1 MGGWKKEYGEDEIE
15 IFEKGLLS
23 KRGDYWHFRLWLEKE
38 KKYVRRSLK
47 TRKRHIA
54 VELAKEMYLE
64 IYANVKQGKSYY
76 SITCEQAV
84 ERWMKMRLKDYEV
97 GQISYGRY
105 ATMKSHLKTWKEFI
119 GAKKRLKD
127 LTRKDCEEYY
137 EWRYERTGGK
147 VRLTTVHGE
156 QMTINSMM
164 KWLNSEDEAN
174 IDGFDFKK
182 LKIDGENEETVRRQT
197 LTNEEY
203 NDLIKAMRKLC
214 SEKNCKNEDELTWR
228 KLTQMF
234 VLVATNSGLRVGEQK
249 QLRWK
254 DVQVEMHKDKDGNT
268 VKLARIVVRAAT
280 SKVRKGRTLLC
291 RNGQYFE
298 RIQEIFGKRSAE
310 DLVFSIDGKRM
321 INLQKLN
328 KYFRAMLE
336 AAEIENIVD
345 RGIVL
350 YSLRHFMITQRIMA
364 GLGYRAIADMCG
376 TSVMMIEKT
385 YWHLNDEVRLTSALA
400 DYRRREDGTIE
411 VI

>member
-23 KRGDYWHFRLWLEKE
+23 KRGDYWHFRLWLDKE

-47 TRKRHIA
+47 TRNMHIA
-54 VELAKEMYLE
+54 VELAREMYLE
-64 IYANVKQGKSYY
+64 IYANLKQGKSFY
-76 SITCEQAV
+76 SITCEQAA
-84 ERWMKMRLKDYEV
+84 EKYLEARLKDYEV

-105 ATMKSHLKTWKEFI
+105 ATIKSHLKTWEKFI
-119 GAKKRLKD
+119 GKKKSLRELK
-127 LTRKDCEEYY
+127 RKDCENYY
-137 EWRYERTGGK
+137 EWRYERTDGK
-147 VRLTTVHGE
+147 VSLITIDNE

-164 KWLNSEDEAN
+164 KWLKRADEAE

-182 LKIDGENEETVRRQT
+182 LKKDGENEENVRRQT

-203 NDLIKAMRKLC
+203 NDLIKAIRKLC
-214 SEKNCKNEDELTWR
+214 SEKNCKNEVELTWR

-249 QLRWK
+249 PLRWK
-254 DVQVEMHKDKDGNT
+254 DIRVEEHKDKERNT
-268 VKLARIVVRAAT
+268 VKLARIKVRAAT
-280 SKVRKGRTLLC
+280 SKVRKSRILLC

-298 RIQEIFGKRSAE
+298 RIKTSLGDRDAKS
-310 DLVFSIDGKRM
+310 LVFSIDGEREV
-321 INLQKLN
+321 NLKTLN
-328 KYFRAMLE
+328 KYFKTMLE
-336 AAEIENIVD
+336 AAEIRDVVG

-364 GLGYRAIADMCG
+364 GLNYRQVADMCG
-376 TSVMMIEKT
+376 TSIMMIEKT
-385 YWHLNDEVRLTSALA
+385 YWHLNDEIRLTSALA